1 MLYSPSM
8 DIGFAHY
15 PKTAGH
21 SLTNWFRETFPD
33 ACLVEQHPLYQVNHL
48 PVRESLERLGLVQ
61 RPVDRLGKPLRGL
74 SRACARLTRR
84 VAGWLPAG
92 RTAKAVDGAACGTR
106 IIGVVR
112 EPFDMLVSLFE
123 YWRCY
128 DFTQAPTQPLIVSAR
143 TGNFREFLR
152 MAVVDRVLVNYQDFF
167 DVHGPARSTTRLLD
181 FHSLEPALMQVC
193 REFGV
198 DMPSSK
204 LKLLNAGPQR
214 QRDLSRYRLEAGPL
228 LSAVRSHFRWYYEE
242 GTNVMVTG
250 TAAPVASHPSVHS
263 HRWCPPWSD
272 NRFLALAGGHS

>member
-21 SLTNWFRETFPD
+21 SLTNWFREAFPD
-33 ACLVEQHPLYQVNHL
+33 AYLVEPHPIYQVNHL
-48 PVRESLERLGLVQ
+48 PVRESLERLGLVE
-61 RPVDRLGKPLRGL
+61 RRLDRLGKPKRGL
-74 SRACARLTRR
+74 SRFCARLTRHL
-84 VAGWLPAG
+84 AGWMPVG
-92 RTAKAVDGAACGTR
+92 RTPRAVDGAACGTR

-128 DFTQAPTQPLIVSAR
+128 DFKQAPIQPLIVSAR
-143 TGNFREFLR
+143 SGTFREFLR
-152 MAVVDRVLVNYQDFF
+152 RAVVDRELVNYQDFF

-181 FHSLEPALMQVC
+181 FHSLEPALAHVC

-198 DMPSSK
+198 DMPRSK
-204 LKLLNAGPQR
+204 LQLLNAGPQR

-242 GTNVMVTG
+242 GMHVMVKG
-250 TAAPVASHPSVHS
+250 AAAPAASRHSVQRHRLYPSLPAS
-263 HRWCPPWSD
+263 PS
-272 NRFLALAGGHS
+272 LALAGGHS